1 MDTNL
6 HTLPN
11 LFLQL
16 GLSDKP
22 EEMESFIKS
31 HTLSDGQKI
40 EEAEYWT
47 EGQAQFLKE
56 SRDLDGAWAES
67 VDELSALLSQA

>member
-22 EEMESFIKS
+22 EDMESFINS
-31 HTLSDGQKI
+31 HSLADGVEI
-40 EEAEYWT
+40 ENAGFWT
-47 EGQAQFLKE
+47 DGQAQFLKE
-56 SRDLDGAWAES
+56 SRDFDGAWAES
-67 VDELSALLSQA
+67 VDELSTLLNQA